1 MQPELALKAISH
13 TLIAIFLITFLFV
26 LLISL
31 RRELSG
37 DAPLRGIVHLGLA
50 VIGICTFIAL
60 MTAYFHA
67 RKMIVPQ
74 SKFQQIDTA
83 AREVGLR
90 KGPALQ
96 VHRRIT
102 RLIAFSEA

>member
-13 TLIAIFLITFLFV
+13 TLIAIFLITLLFV

-31 RRELSG
+31 RKELSG

-60 MTAYFHA
+60 MAAYFHA
-67 RKMIVPQ
+67 RKMIVPAA
-74 SKFQQIDTA
+74 IPPRLDTA
-83 AREVGLR
+83 RLAS
-90 KGPALQ
+90 PAGAT
-96 VHRRIT
+96 I
-102 RLIAFSEA
+102 

>member
-1 MQPELALKAISH
+1 MQPELALKTISH
-13 TLIAIFLITFLFV
+13 TLIAIFIITLLFV

-37 DAPLRGIVHLGLA
+37 DAPLRGIVHLGLG

-67 RKMIVPQ
+67 TKMIVPE
-74 SKFQQIDTA
+74 SISLRIDTA
-83 AREVGLR
+83 SVSQ
-90 KGPALQ
+90 PAG
-96 VHRRIT
+96 T
-102 RLIAFSEA
+102 T